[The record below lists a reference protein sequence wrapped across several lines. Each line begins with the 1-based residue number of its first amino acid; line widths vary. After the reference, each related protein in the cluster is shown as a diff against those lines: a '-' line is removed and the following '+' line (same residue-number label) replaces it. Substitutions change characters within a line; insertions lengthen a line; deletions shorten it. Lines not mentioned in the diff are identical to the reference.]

1 MSSLKNENKN
11 HLFGNHGLF
20 DYYKKMVPTDQ
31 VTSAF
36 ILNKNVIHE

>member
-1 MSSLKNENKN
+1 MKIKITYLVTMA
-11 HLFGNHGLF
+11 FF